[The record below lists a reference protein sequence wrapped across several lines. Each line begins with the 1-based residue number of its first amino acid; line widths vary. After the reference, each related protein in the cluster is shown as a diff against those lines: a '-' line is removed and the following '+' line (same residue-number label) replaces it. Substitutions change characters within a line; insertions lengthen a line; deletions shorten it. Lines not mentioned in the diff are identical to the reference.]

1 VAAEIVD
8 LHQLALQ
15 QATADQFDFTEDPL
29 EWLIDT
35 DTQQYLPESSLPFF
49 PDLKEDKFVSD
60 ESVEDAISSAIAE
73 TEPSVVGPEDEETLF
88 LPGSN
93 VAEL

>member
-1 VAAEIVD
+1 VD
-8 LHQLALQ
+8 LHQLAFQ
-15 QATADQFDFTEDPL
+15 QPAVEQFDFTEDPL
-29 EWLIDT
+29 EWLVDT

-60 ESVEDAISSAIAE
+60 ESVEAISSAIAD
-73 TEPSVVGPEDEETLF
+73 TEPSVASPEDEEILF

-93 VAEL
+93 VTEL